1 METYARPSLFIYSW
15 LAMEKLIQ
23 NIIWLCTGVFLLIA
37 CEKEPVETVFEE
49 LGNRN
54 GVFIS
59 CEGNFMYGNASL
71 SFYDK
76 EEKEVFNQV
85 FYARNRAPLG
95 DVAHS
100 VTKYGNQVYIVL
112 NNSGK
117 IVVADPR
124 SLEYKGA
131 IKGLVSP
138 RYVHFISDSKA
149 YVSDLYG
156 GRITIFNPATLSVTG
171 TIQLPDGKPQSAG
184 HPTETF
190 VETMGKVFVTCWA
203 YDEYVMI
210 IDPVSDT
217 VIDSVKVPYQ
227 PKKMVKDAN
236 GKLWVLTDGNF
247 NNLAGNAEKPAIVK
261 IDPATHTVEMILRWD
276 IHKAYAGDLRTNP
289 AGDTLYIMAGDIFK
303 MSVQARKLPIEPWI
317 RSGNRRFFS
326 MGVDPLNGEV
336 YVSDALD
343 YMQNAMVY
351 RHTYGGNVIDSFRV
365 GVNPG
370 DYYFNNH

>member
-1 METYARPSLFIYSW
+1 
-15 LAMEKLIQ
+15 MEKLIR
-23 NIIWLCTGVFLLIA
+23 NITGLIA
-37 CEKEPVETVFEE
+37 MVFILMSCEKEPVETVYEE

-71 SFYDK
+71 SFYD
-76 EEKEVFNQV
+76 EDEKKVFNQV

-100 VTKYGNQVYIVL
+100 ITSDGNKLYIVL

-117 IVVADPR
+117 IVVADPL

-131 IKGLVSP
+131 VKRLVSP
-138 RYVHFISDSKA
+138 RYIHFISDTKA
-149 YVSDLYG
+149 YISDLYG
-156 GRITIFNPATLSVTG
+156 GRITVFDPSSLEVTG
-171 TIQLPDGKPQSAG
+171 HIILADGKPQSAG

-190 VETMGKVFVTCWA
+190 AEAQGKVFVTCWA

-210 IDPVSDT
+210 IDPVTDT
-217 VIDSVKVPYQ
+217 VVDSVKVPYQ
-227 PKKMVKDAN
+227 PKRIVKDSN
-236 GKLWVLTDGNF
+236 DKLWVLTDGNF
-247 NNLAGNAEKPAIVK
+247 NSLEGNPEKPALVR

-276 IHKAYAGDLRTNP
+276 IQKEYAGDLRTTP
-289 AGDTLYIMAGDIFK
+289 AGDSLYIMAGDIFK
-303 MSVQARKLPIEPWI
+303 IPINARELPNEPWI
-317 RSGNRRFFS
+317 SSGSRRFFS
-326 MGVDPLNGEV
+326 MGVNSSSGEV
-336 YVSDALD
+336 YVADALD

-351 RHTYGGNVIDSFRV
+351 RHTSGGTLIDSFRV